1 MKQKVFTVNDGV
13 RDEARHFRSLSRRWR
28 DAALRAEPSLPPR
41 QGGCSRR
48 GVAEEVRKCAG
59 DFESWVP
66 MRDADADLRRTV
78 IRIVQILAGRRTA
91 CEGGR
96 IFDHLLAISGKPNCS
111 PAGAKPT
118 HQTPRSTRQ
127 LSPLAVLSKHP
138 APLGRDN
145 GLF

>member
-1 MKQKVFTVNDGV
+1 MQQ
-13 RDEARHFRSLSRRWR
+13 A
-28 DAALRAEPSLPPR
+28 
-41 QGGCSRR
+41 C

-96 IFDHLLAISGKPNCS
+96 ISDHLLAISGKPDYTTAAQ
-111 PAGAKPT
+111 PA
-118 HQTPRSTRQ
+118 QSRRIRPRD
-127 LSPLAVLSKHP
+127 L
-138 APLGRDN
+138 RDN
-145 GLF
+145 